1 MAQRSRVLVSIAVV
15 LASFVGCGGDSSSDS
30 GSDPSSPAS
39 EGAATFDAPVPSDAK
54 AYPVFVSSELVV
66 GPNRMLVGLLDSND
80 APIGSPRIELDVDLY
95 DLAESADEPVTSAR
109 LDFIEI
115 QTSVRGYYAGQV
127 EFPSAGKWGAEV
139 NITGEGLDETVRG
152 SIEVKK
158 ESSTPSLGARPP
170 ASKTP
175 TASDARRIADI
186 STDKKPDPRFYE
198 MSIAE
203 AIRSGEPAVV
213 VFATPQFCSSQ
224 VCGPTLDIVKGVS
237 KDFPRVNFVH
247 VEPYDLTKV
256 PDLEPVPS
264 VLEWGLP
271 GEPWIFV
278 TDRKGRIA
286 AKFEAVI
293 APQELSRVLAG
304 L

>member
-1 MAQRSRVLVSIAVV
+1 MLVS
-15 LASFVGCGGDSSSDS
+15 LGSCGGDSSSDS
-30 GSDPSSPAS
+30 GDNASSPAS
-39 EGAATFDAPVPSDAK
+39 EGAASFDAPVPADAR

-80 APIGSPRIELDVDLY
+80 APIGSPRIELDVDLF
-95 DLAESADEPVTSAR
+95 DLAGSADEPVISAK

-115 QTSVRGYYAGQV
+115 QTSVRGYYAGRV
-127 EFPSAGKWGAEV
+127 EFASAGKWGAEV
-139 NITGEGLDETVRG
+139 HITGEGLDETVRG
-152 SIEVKK
+152 SLEVK
-158 ESSTPSLGARPP
+158 EEGTTPALGARPP

-175 TASDARRIADI
+175 TAEDAARIADI

-203 AIRSGEPAVV
+203 ALRSREPAVI

-278 TDRKGRIA
+278 TDHKGLIA

-293 APQELSRVLAG
+293 APQELSTVLAD